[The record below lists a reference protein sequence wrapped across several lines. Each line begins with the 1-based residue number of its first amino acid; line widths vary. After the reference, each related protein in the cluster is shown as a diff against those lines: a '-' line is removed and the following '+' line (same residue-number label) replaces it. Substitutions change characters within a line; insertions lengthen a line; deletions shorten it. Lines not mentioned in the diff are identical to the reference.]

1 MQGSTTVFDPLTFS
15 AKLAGGKVEE
25 VIKVPLTEPQGLIAR
40 KQVRPLTKEL
50 SGWAHYKEFNP
61 QVLRPL
67 SDAAGEVYG
76 VPQAP
81 FAQGLVY
88 NRDLFTKAGLD
99 PDKPPATWDEVRA
112 AAKAISART
121 GKAGFVH
128 ESKNNQGGWQLTM
141 LAYTHGGEIEREE
154 GGRYVAAF
162 NADPVKK
169 ALGLLKEMRWTDDSM
184 GDSQLNDQN
193 DVIKRFAA
201 GEIGMYMGTPGT
213 YRLAKMTY
221 GMEDTDAFGRRPAAS
236 GRRERHADRRR
247 RLPGAQVRD
256 RGEGRRGGEVA
267 AVRLRRAAVRPGRRR
282 LQGQG
287 TGRRPRVG
295 GRGAHAADV
304 RRHAAGQDRRGR
316 QAVRERQ
323 AGALPPLAGGHPV
336 AHPAPRARRSGPAG
350 VRGARHGG
358 PGGAHRRG
366 RVRGRPA
373 GQGGDGRQR
382 QTRGGQAVSAGRA
395 GTPAIPL
402 PAVAASPAVKRGRHT
417 LTALLFLVPALVV
430 FGVFSWWPIVRG
442 LLISFQ
448 ETNLVDAATWVGLDN
463 FRALFA
469 DPLLGT
475 AVANTLLFVGL
486 ALLIGFPAPLVL
498 AVVLS
503 TVRRGAGVY
512 RFLVYLP
519 VVVPPVVAILLWKWF
534 YDPGHGL
541 FNGLLALVGLGPY
554 PWLDSPDTAMLSL
567 VLQSTWAGMG
577 GAVLI
582 YLAAIVG

>member
-1 MQGSTTVFDPLTFS
+1 MKLTAGLLGCAVLTTALAGCGSPSSGEPGTVVIRVQGMPPATDKPGLEQFKKMVAEFERRNPGIKVQGSTTVFDPLTFS

-221 GMEDTDAFGRRPAAS
+221 GMEDTDAFGVGPLPQAGGNTTLTGGDVYLVPKSVTAEKAA
-236 GRRERHADRRR
+236 
-247 RLPGAQVRD
+247 
-256 RGEGRRGGEVA
+256 A
-267 AVRLRRAAVRPGRRR
+267 AVKWLLFAYAEP
-282 LQGQG
+282 QY
-287 TGRRPRVG
+287 
-295 GRGAHAADV
+295 D
-304 RRHAAGQDRRGR
+304 
-316 QAVRERQ
+316 
-323 AGALPPLAGGHPV
+323 
-336 AHPAPRARRSGPAG
+336 
-350 VRGARHGG
+350 
-358 PGGAHRRG
+358 
-366 RVRGRPA
+366 
-373 GQGGDGRQR
+373 
-382 QTRGGQAVSAGRA
+382 
-395 GTPAIPL
+395 
-402 PAVAASPAVKRGRHT
+402 PAVAASRAKELAADPESAVGVPTLPMFDATQQAKIDEAVKPYVNVKLEHFRPWLEGTPSLTLRPEPAVQAQQVYAVLDT
-417 LTALLFLVPALVV
+417 VVQAVLTDEDASVDALLAKA
-430 FGVFSWWPIVRG
+430 
-442 LLISFQ
+442 
-448 ETNLVDAATWVGLDN
+448 ETDVNA
-463 FRALFA
+463 
-469 DPLLGT
+469 
-475 AVANTLLFVGL
+475 
-486 ALLIGFPAPLVL
+486 
-498 AVVLS
+498 
-503 TVRRGAGVY
+503 
-512 RFLVYLP
+512 
-519 VVVPPVVAILLWKWF
+519 K
-534 YDPGHGL
+534 
-541 FNGLLALVGLGPY
+541 
-554 PWLDSPDTAMLSL
+554 
-567 VLQSTWAGMG
+567 
-577 GAVLI
+577 
-582 YLAAIVG
+582 LAAARQ